1 MANSK
6 ATNLTSGTGKS
17 ISGTAIASENWQLT
31 VTHTEEE
38 GDTEYQV
45 TPVTGEASWRAN
57 KYVQEAVDGG
67 ETKVDEVV
75 GKVIKTSQS
84 YIIAIKLG
92 VVIL

>member
-17 ISGTAIASENWQLT
+17 ISDTAIASENWQLT

-45 TPVTGEASWRAN
+45 TPVTGEAS
-57 KYVQEAVDGG
+57 
-67 ETKVDEVV
+67 
-75 GKVIKTSQS
+75 
-84 YIIAIKLG
+84 
-92 VVIL
+92 